1 MLEAETSLTR
11 FEIQEFYAPT
21 PSVLVSVSLKNNSSN
36 KNYTLLS
43 RPTFVLFLEQ
53 TGDLLI
59 QHIFIKQVSIAKA
72 RDVIGYYKTDNGVSV
87 KTVKK
92 LEYANT
98 KKCSWLH

>member
-1 MLEAETSLTR
+1 MSLSNRTLEAEILLTG
-11 FEIQEFYAPT
+11 FEIQKFYAPT

-43 RPTFVLFLEQ
+43 PPTIVLFLEW

-72 RDVIGYYKTDNGVSV
+72 GDVIGGI
-87 KTVKK
+87 
-92 LEYANT
+92 T
-98 KKCSWLH
+98 KQTMEFQ